1 MKLRYFISALVLC
14 LGIAVSC
21 DQEMPNL
28 SSEVEFEKSF
38 VSIDVNGGTTQAK
51 FTAHGAWQIDE
62 GSLGDWLT
70 ATPLSGSEGE
80 ATVTFSAEK
89 TKATRTA
96 EVKFLCNNKTQYLN
110 LVQYAQK
117 TDPVVISVAD
127 AIAAIKAIDKG
138 DGQSYYLD
146 GEYCVKGIVCKIVEI
161 SAQYGNATFYISDD
175 GKFAADKALQIYRGS
190 WLDGKPFTT
199 GKEFALGDE
208 MTVKGELM
216 SYKGTPETVEKT
228 ASVVAYKKSL
238 ISVTPASFDVPKDET
253 TVVAKVVYSGASIEF
268 TSDASWLTVSSMNK
282 VADTTLVSIVAA
294 ENTADA
300 RTGVITLKSASGK
313 DASSVTVTI
322 NQAAGFAAFPLPYEE
337 SFLGTTGGWEIVNVI
352 PVEGVES
359 IWVNDAKYG
368 MKATATAKVTS
379 KAEII
384 SPNIDLSGV
393 SSAVLSFEHVQ
404 RFAANVNQEL
414 KLFVSKDNGEN
425 WEELLIPVYSP
436 GNNWNFVG
444 SGDISLKKFA
454 GNLIQI
460 KFQYNSNANAYATW
474 EIKNL
479 KVVEAE
485 PVITTIAGI
494 IDNTVAAESEFT
506 AHLTDAVVS
515 YVNGGSAFIEDATG
529 GVQLYLSGH
538 TFKAGMKI
546 TGKVTGKVKLY
557 NGYAELTGL
566 DASEATVT
574 EGEAPAPKV
583 MPLETLLDCYL
594 RWQNCQVMLEEVTFE
609 TPLTTSNRNG
619 KITQGMYSIA
629 AYAQVKNTIE
639 MSGTGNL
646 ICWPTRYNANLQ
658 VGVWSNDHFATK

>member
-1 MKLRYFISALVLC
+1 MKLRYFVSALVLC

-21 DQEMPNL
+21 EEEMPNL
-28 SSEVEFEKSF
+28 SSEIEFEKSY

-96 EVKFLCNNKTQYLN
+96 EIKFLCNNKTQYLN

-117 TDPVVISVAD
+117 TDPVVVTVAE
-127 AIAAIKAIDKG
+127 ALAAIKAVDKG

-175 GKFAADKALQIYRGS
+175 GKFATDKALQIYRGL
-190 WLDGKPFTT
+190 WLNGKPFTK
-199 GKEFALGDE
+199 GDEFALGDQ
-208 MTVKGELM
+208 MTIKGELM

-228 ASVVAYKKSL
+228 ASVVEYKKSL

-253 TVVAKVVYSGASIEF
+253 TVVAKLVYSGATLEF
-268 TSDASWLTVSSMNK
+268 TSDASWLTVSGMNK

-294 ENTADA
+294 ANTSDA
-300 RTGVITLKSASGK
+300 RTGVITLSSASGK
-313 DASSVTVTI
+313 DVSSVTVTV

-337 SFLGTTGGWEIVNVI
+337 SFLGTTGGWEIVDVI
-352 PVEGVES
+352 PVEGVTV
-359 IWVNDAKYG
+359 WKNDPTYG
-368 MKATATAKVTS
+368 MKATATKKVTS
-379 KAEII
+379 KSEII
-384 SPNIDLSGV
+384 SPNIDLTTV

-404 RFAANVNQEL
+404 RYAANVNQEL
-414 KLFVSKDNGEN
+414 KLFVSKDNGET

-436 GNNWNFVG
+436 GNNWNYVG
-444 SGDISLKKFA
+444 SGDISLKKFV

-494 IDNTVAAESEFT
+494 IDNTVAAETTFT
-506 AHLTDAVVS
+506 AHLKDAVVS

-538 TFKAGMKI
+538 TLKAGMKI
-546 TGKVTGKVKLY
+546 NGEVTGKVKLY
-557 NGYAELTGL
+557 NSYAELTGL
-566 DASEATVT
+566 DVSTATVT
-574 EGEAPAPKV
+574 EGTAPAATV
-583 MPLETLLDCYL
+583 MTLETLLDCYL
-594 RWQNCQVMLEEVTFE
+594 RWQNCQVMLEDVTFE
-609 TPLTTSNRNG
+609 TPLTKSVRNG
-619 KITQGMYSIA
+619 KITQGMFSIA

-646 ICWPTRYNANLQ
+646 ICWPTRYNATLQ